1 VYRSL
6 LLLSILALALGCK
19 KGNTK
24 PTSDTEAP
32 EDGPKPGETNVAA
45 LPKLQPKAKFKLP
58 IARSTSERSVQLS
71 DDGKILGVACGS
83 GLGKTFTK
91 VWDISGEPKE
101 VGEYDGY
108 AFTLAPSGKF
118 IIATGGFS
126 PGVYEVATKKP
137 VAQLQYSFSHVYF
150 RDDNTLV
157 GTNRSYNFPQ
167 ATKGKIT
174 VWDVKKNAEVSS
186 FDIPDNRFNVALPA
200 NGGKE
205 IWLFMSS
212 NKFEVE
218 CYDVAAKKLLRT
230 IKPENDTNRPYT
242 SAGIY
247 PSIASDGS
255 VFSADTSKTN
265 IFDATTGKIV
275 GGLPE
280 SIFGSDTALLP
291 GGTRYCAR
299 ANPNGT
305 GLSESDYV
313 IYDWKAKKGLAV
325 VTGHA
330 TGQKQPAAAASGDG
344 KTLVSVSKEGEGL
357 IFDISSVK

>member
-1 VYRSL
+1 MYRSL
-6 LLLSILALALGCK
+6 LLLCALVFVLGCK
-19 KGNTK
+19 KSNTK

-32 EDGPKPGETNVAA
+32 GDGPNPGGPSTAA
-45 LPKLQPKAKFKLP
+45 LPKLQPKAKFKLSSE
-58 IARSTSERSVQLS
+58 RSTSERSVQLS

-101 VGEYDGY
+101 IGEYDGY
-108 AFTLAPSGKF
+108 AFALAPSGKF
-118 IIATGGFS
+118 IVTTGGFS
-126 PGVYEVATKKP
+126 PGVYEVATKNP
-137 VAQLQYSFSHVYF
+137 VAKLNSYFSDIYF

-157 GTNRSYNFPQ
+157 WTQRSHNFLE

-174 VWDVKKNAEVSS
+174 VWDVKKNADAGS
-186 FDIPDNRFNVALPA
+186 FDIPDNRFRAALPA

-205 IWLFMSS
+205 IWLFMS
-212 NKFEVE
+212 NDKFEVE

-230 IKPENDTNRPYT
+230 IKPENDTDRPYT

-255 VFSADTSKTN
+255 VFATNVSKLN

-280 SIFGSDTALLP
+280 SIWGSETGILP
-291 GGTRYCAR
+291 GGTRYLAR
-299 ANPNGT
+299 VDPRT
-305 GLSESDYV
+305 GLSENDYV
-313 IYDWKAKKGLAV
+313 IYDRKAKKQLAV

-330 TGQKQPAAAASGDG
+330 AGQKQPSAGVSGDS
-344 KTLVSVSKEGEGL
+344 KTLVSVAKEGEVL